1 MQMGAN
7 GLIWVWW
14 GVGVRG
20 EHRNKTSTGKTGMTG
35 YVRVTCMAGKF
46 PGKTHTCAYRHKR
59 VMRDSG
65 GWGWVRMG
73 PGGCIGT
80 QQTQRRYKEGLVGA
94 QDTIV
99 GKHLKGSM
107 HSKMARPPHDH
118 HRAFRLFLEAQR
130 MLQAAH
136 ICL

>member
-1 MQMGAN
+1 MGAN

-46 PGKTHTCAYRHKR
+46 PEKTHTCAHRYKR

-65 GWGWVRMG
+65 G
-73 PGGCIGT
+73 
-80 QQTQRRYKEGLVGA
+80 
-94 QDTIV
+94 
-99 GKHLKGSM
+99 
-107 HSKMARPPHDH
+107 
-118 HRAFRLFLEAQR
+118 
-130 MLQAAH
+130 
-136 ICL
+136 